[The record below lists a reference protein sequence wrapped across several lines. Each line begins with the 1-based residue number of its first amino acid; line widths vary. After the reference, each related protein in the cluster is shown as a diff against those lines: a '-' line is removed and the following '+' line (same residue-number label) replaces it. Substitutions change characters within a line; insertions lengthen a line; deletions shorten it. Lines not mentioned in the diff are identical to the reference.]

1 MMKSLIFV
9 VALIGGIFLN
19 AQEKVIINDP
29 LAVVRDMGSFE
40 GIEINGPFKVYYSVG
55 SNYSVAISAN
65 SESARDRIRV
75 KKSGDVLMIDLE
87 NTYKNWFSNETRLKV
102 YISSPSIKHINASG
116 AVDFFVTD
124 LLKSDDLKIQFTG
137 ASDFLGKLDCKR
149 LHLHFSGASDI
160 ELTGK
165 VGELDAVLTGAC
177 KLNASTMKVEDAE
190 VKVSGAS
197 KSTIN
202 VHNNLHAT
210 ASGASHIYYYGSP
223 QHIEASAS
231 GASKIKRADN

>member
-1 MMKSLIFV
+1 MMKSLVFSMV
-9 VALIGGIFLN
+9 LFSGMFLN

-29 LAVVRDMGSFE
+29 LAVVRDMGSFD
-40 GIEINGPFKVYYSVG
+40 GIEISGPFKVYYSVG
-55 SNYSVAISAN
+55 ANYSVAISAN
-65 SESARDRIRV
+65 SESVRDRIRV
-75 KKSGDVLMIDLE
+75 KKSGGILMIDLE

-102 YISSPSIKHINASG
+102 YISSPSIKHISASG

-137 ASDFLGKLDCKR
+137 ASDFLGKLECKR
-149 LHLHFSGASDI
+149 LQVHFSGASDI

-165 VGELDAVLTGAC
+165 VNDLDAVLTGAC
-177 KLNASTMKVEDAE
+177 KLNASTMKVENAE

-210 ASGASHIYYYGSP
+210 ATGASHIYYYGNP
-223 QHIEASAS
+223 QHIEVSSS
-231 GASKIKRADN
+231 GASKIKRAD